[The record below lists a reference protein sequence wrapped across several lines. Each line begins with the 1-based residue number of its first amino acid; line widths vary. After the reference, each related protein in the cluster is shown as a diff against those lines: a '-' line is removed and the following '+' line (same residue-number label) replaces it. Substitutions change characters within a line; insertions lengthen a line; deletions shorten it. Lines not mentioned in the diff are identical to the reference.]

1 MSLFRVGL
9 RRAKGCEVRHREC
22 TARIRGIRN
31 GFSLARTRTNGL
43 MFPSPV
49 PTRPPDATVQLGL
62 CPCIAGSVR
71 AGASRGGNMKT
82 ISLRMRLASLIR
94 YFSRGSLRQHVRSR
108 VYGRRGLCAC
118 ETLEDRSVYAIDM
131 PFVTVNDLSNQADLA
146 TGYGAVDYA
155 YSISSHEVTI
165 GQYAEFLNAVAKT
178 DPYGLWNS
186 GMSSDL
192 NVAGISRSGTSG
204 SFIYSVLDNSGDSA
218 RRPITYVSWFDAARF
233 ANWMSNGQG
242 DSATDTGAYTISV
255 GTVVSAIRSNNTTT
269 YTLSQPTAMAVGDQI
284 NVTGLVDNTF
294 NTMGVVAARE
304 SAVQF
309 SIVQNGPNASTAGS
323 GSLIAAS
330 VVHSSTAHFWIPT
343 LDEWY
348 KAAFYSP
355 LLNGGAGGYWTYATQ
370 SNAIPGNTPGDIPNN
385 ANYYHGI
392 HGYNA
397 LPNVNYLSDVGAF
410 SASGSYYGTFDQS
423 GGVAEWNESLGNPRD
438 GLYTRGVRGGDWQ
451 YDDFMMRSY
460 VENDLVPT
468 YDYYNGEYVGFRI
481 AALTPGSVPDA
492 PPPPAAAPDPI
503 GISPLIIPGKLP
515 MPPIGVNAVPVDG
528 GVLVWWGYTPANPVN
543 PSDPKLPWI
552 NHDVEYSVD
561 GTTWTAVVHTPSL
574 SPFQYVPT
582 SLDGKALIF
591 RVRGINGYGVGS
603 YGYSGNY
610 VIPGAVASPAL
621 QYISLAAPVSDGGRP
636 IIGYIVQVSYDNGTT
651 WKTATSG
658 GPLFNSP
665 FAIAPISDLFAHN
678 APARDN
684 RITALDWERPFVLR
698 SAAVNQVGISPWSLP
713 SDVFNKGSAPTPKAV
728 PNATV
733 AIDKGTPTVSLSD
746 VPHGAIAVF
755 TRKTGDALW
764 SVSDVRDYDTT
775 QFVVPNLDAGLSY
788 DVKIQALNG
797 WGLSVPYSELSV
809 SIPYVPGISSTIS
822 GNGSVSVA
830 WTGLV
835 GDSGSPITDYIIQY
849 SSNGGLSWTP
859 FSDGKSTLTTATVT
873 GLANGTS
880 YVFHVAAVNDAGT
893 GSWSVNSSAVI
904 PCTVP
909 AAPANVIGTPGNSQ
923 VLLTWTAPL
932 DNGGSPST
940 DYVIQ
945 HSSTGTAPWTT
956 LLSASTATSATVT
969 GLTNGT
975 SYVFRVAAVNAA
987 GTGTSSIPVTVIPRT
1002 VPAAPI
1008 SLIGT
1013 PGNGQV
1019 SLSWT
1024 APADN
1029 GGSAITDYTIQ
1040 YSTNGGATWTISSHS
1055 ALTATTATV
1064 TGLTNGTSYVFQVA
1078 AVNGAGTGAVSDP
1091 TPRVTPLPAVPGR
1104 PTAAAGN
1111 GFVILRWAAPRLVRM
1126 PPITD
1131 YAIRYSSDN
1140 GSTWTLY
1147 PHIASAAASRRLI
1160 LTNGNTYIF
1169 QVAPVVSGG
1178 VGVYSARSLPV
1189 TPFSPAAK
1197 PDAPSGV
1204 VGVKTG
1210 ALISLSWNPVPRNA
1224 GGPVI
1229 DYLVQY
1235 RVNTPKARWVTH
1247 RDLVSPATSASL
1259 RLRAGYSYVFRIA
1272 AKNLAGTGGFSTQ
1285 STAVTA

>member
-1 MSLFRVGL
+1 
-9 RRAKGCEVRHREC
+9 
-22 TARIRGIRN
+22 
-31 GFSLARTRTNGL
+31 
-43 MFPSPV
+43 
-49 PTRPPDATVQLGL
+49 
-62 CPCIAGSVR
+62 
-71 AGASRGGNMKT
+71 
-82 ISLRMRLASLIR
+82 
-94 YFSRGSLRQHVRSR
+94 
-108 VYGRRGLCAC
+108 
-118 ETLEDRSVYAIDM
+118 
-131 PFVTVNDLSNQADLA
+131 
-146 TGYGAVDYA
+146 
-155 YSISSHEVTI
+155 
-165 GQYAEFLNAVAKT
+165 
-178 DPYGLWNS
+178 
-186 GMSSDL
+186 
-192 NVAGISRSGTSG
+192 
-204 SFIYSVLDNSGDSA
+204 
-218 RRPITYVSWFDAARF
+218 
-233 ANWMSNGQG
+233 
-242 DSATDTGAYTISV
+242 
-255 GTVVSAIRSNNTTT
+255 
-269 YTLSQPTAMAVGDQI
+269 MAVGDLNQDGKQDI
-284 NVTGLVDNTF
+284 VVADQGSDSISLLIGNGDGTFVPRVILDGGTTPGAIGLGDYNGDGFLDIACTNWDDSNTVSILLGQGDGTFRDRTAFATGHEPFGIAVGDVNSDGISDLVVGNFRGTETNSEDSSVSVLLGLGDGTFGPQHKFAIGSYPVELGVVDLNHDGRLDVVVTNAALGFDLDWRPFGGSISVLLNSFQGDFTGDVVVVDQSLAAPTALISTPGNGQVTLSWTAPSSNGSSPITEYVIRYSADEKVTWSSPILAGASPTSLTIPGLV
-294 NTMGVVAARE
+294 
-304 SAVQF
+304 
-309 SIVQNGPNASTAGS
+309 NGHKYWFE
-323 GSLIAAS
+323 IAA
-330 VVHSSTAHFWIPT
+330 
-343 LDEWY
+343 
-348 KAAFYSP
+348 KNAA
-355 LLNGGAGGYWTYATQ
+355 G
-370 SNAIPGNTPGDIPNN
+370 
-385 ANYYHGI
+385 
-392 HGYNA
+392 
-397 LPNVNYLSDVGAF
+397 V
-410 SASGSYYGTFDQS
+410 GSYS
-423 GGVAEWNESLGNPRD
+423 APVSA
-438 GLYTRGVRGGDWQ
+438 
-451 YDDFMMRSY
+451 
-460 VENDLVPT
+460 
-468 YDYYNGEYVGFRI
+468 
-481 AALTPGSVPDA
+481 TPEGVPDA
-492 PPPPAAAPDPI
+492 PPPPTAAPDPI

-515 MPPIGVNAVPVDG
+515 TPPIGVDAVPVEG
-528 GVLVWWGYTPANPVN
+528 GVLVWWGYTRANPLV

-561 GTTWTAVVHTPSL
+561 GTTWTAVIHTPSPL
-574 SPFQYVPT
+574 PFQYVPT
-582 SLDGKALIF
+582 TLHGKALIF
-591 RVRGINGYGVGS
+591 RVRGINGYGAGS

-610 VIPGAVASPAL
+610 VIPGTVASPAL

-636 IIGYIVQVSYDNGTT
+636 IIGYMVQVSYDNGTT

-665 FAIAPISDLFAHN
+665 FEIAPISDLFAHN

-684 RITALDWERPFVLR
+684 RITALDWDRPFVLR
-698 SAAVNQVGISPWSLP
+698 SAAVNQLGISAWSLP
-713 SDVFNKGSAPTPKAV
+713 SNIFNKGTAPTPTAV
-728 PNATV
+728 PSATV

-755 TRKTGDALW
+755 IRKTGDTLW
-764 SVSDVRDYDTT
+764 SVSDVRGYDTT

-830 WTGLV
+830 WTGPV
-835 GDSGSPITDYIIQY
+835 GGSGSPITDYLIQY

-880 YVFHVAAVNDAGT
+880 YVFRVAAVNDTGT

-909 AAPANVIGTPGNSQ
+909 AAPTNVIGEPGNSQ
-923 VLLTWTAPL
+923 AVLSWTAPL
-932 DNGGSPST
+932 DNGGSPIT

-945 HSSTGTAPWTT
+945 YSNTGSAPWTT
-956 LLSASTATSATVT
+956 FPHSASTATSATVT

-987 GTGTSSIPVTVIPRT
+987 GTGSWSNPVTVIPRT

-1013 PGNGQV
+1013 TGNGQV

-1024 APADN
+1024 APANN

-1055 ALTATTATV
+1055 ASTATTATV
-1064 TGLTNGTSYVFQVA
+1064 TGLTNGTSYVFRVA
-1078 AVNGAGTGAVSDP
+1078 AVNAAGTGAFSDP
-1091 TPRVTPLPAVPGR
+1091 TPRATPLPAVPGR

-1147 PHIASAAASRRLI
+1147 PHIASAATSRRLI

-1235 RVNTPKARWVTH
+1235 RVNTPKARWVTYP
-1247 RDLVSPATSASL
+1247 DLVSPATSANIL
-1259 RLRAGYSYVFRIA
+1259 LKRLQTGSSYVFRVA
-1272 AKNLAGTGGFSTQ
+1272 AKNLAGVGAYSAQ
-1285 STAVTA
+1285 SAPVTAFLASISQPPSSPLQISSVYLRPVQRADR